1 MITYFRTPPEHR
13 GKSRV
18 MWCAGALAICFCILA
33 LLGLAAIRGQASSI
47 PGSDAAARWTAE
59 DSPHTY
65 AQISVCYGDDRAFN
79 LETLYMRRAEL
90 EKSLTENAV
99 APENDRARLYLDCY
113 SGETQATLST
123 SRTDISARITAAGG
137 NFFFFHPAELI
148 CGSYFSED
156 GELPYTVVLDD
167 NAAWQLFGALD
178 VAGMEVTICGQPF
191 RITGV
196 VKAPRDALSVSA
208 YGDEVRA
215 YVNYVGMRLAAGIDR
230 ITDYEIL
237 LQNPIKNF
245 ARDSVMTAFS
255 VQKDDPG
262 VKISDSTTRFGFET
276 LTDQIPDFFSRAMRT
291 DSVIP
296 PWWENLARVAE
307 YKAVAWAAF
316 TSVTGI
322 LSAVLL
328 IVFLSLWFYIH
339 PVKVKNIYGY
349 FEEKAERKRMKNWL
363 LKKKAE
369 QERAALKAEK

>member
-1 MITYFRTPPEHR
+1 MMTYFRTPPAHR
-13 GKSRV
+13 GKSRI
-18 MWCAGALAICFCILA
+18 MWCAGALAVCFCILA
-33 LLGLAAIRGQASSI
+33 LLGLGAIRGQASSV
-47 PGSDAAARWTAE
+47 PGSDAAERWTAE
-59 DSPHTY
+59 DSPNIY
-65 AQISVCYGDDRAFN
+65 AQLSVYYGENHAFSM
-79 LETLYMRRAEL
+79 ETLYMRRAEL

-99 APENDRARLYLDCY
+99 APENDRARLFLDAY
-113 SGETQATLST
+113 SGESYASLST
-123 SRTDISARITAAGG
+123 SRTDIGARVTAAGG
-137 NFFFFHPAELI
+137 DFFFFHPAELV

-178 VAGMEVTICGQPF
+178 VAGMEVTIYGQPF

-196 VKAPRDALSVSA
+196 VKAPRDTLGVSA
-208 YGDEVRA
+208 YGEEVRA
-215 YVNYVGMRLAAGIDR
+215 YVNYTGLRLAAGIDR
-230 ITDYEIL
+230 ITCYEVL

-245 ARDSVMTAFS
+245 ARDCVMEAFS
-255 VQKDDPG
+255 VSENDPETMIYDG
-262 VKISDSTTRFGFET
+262 TTRFGFET
-276 LTDQIPDFFSRAMRT
+276 LLKQVPDFFSRAMRT

-316 TSVTGI
+316 TAFAGI

-328 IVFLSLWFYIH
+328 VVFLSLWFYIH

-349 FEEKAERKRMKNWL
+349 FEEKAEKKRMKKWL